1 MKKSRSPADDA
12 VFSDGLTSAQA
23 AAVLAENGANE
34 LPAAPSVPAW
44 RLLLSQMVHFFAL
57 MLWVAGLL
65 AFIAGMPQLGFAI
78 FVIIIVNGLFSFA
91 QEQRAQRASDRL
103 SALLPVRVVV
113 KRDGSP
119 LEIDA
124 SQVVVGDLVIL
135 SAGDRVVADMT
146 AVEAHGLELDE
157 STLTGEAEP
166 VEVIADSMLWAG
178 TFVVSGE
185 GTAAVCATGVNTQ
198 LAGIAAL
205 TASAERPP
213 GPLALELRRIV
224 RIMAVLTV
232 SVGAAFFILTLFTG
246 TPARDGFLFAVGITV
261 ALVPEGLLP
270 TLTLSLA
277 MGAQRM
283 AHKNALVRH
292 LQAVETLGSTTFI
305 CTDKTGT
312 LTRNEMSV
320 VQIWTPVGS
329 VHIQGEGY
337 APVAEILGSQQA
349 RSAAAQAASAAQ
361 FCSQGRAVEQQ
372 GSWVAIGDPMEC
384 AIDASFRRLS
394 SSESPSEL
402 SEIPTAVRRFAFD
415 PQRRRA
421 SASTQDWLFAQG
433 APDAM
438 FPLCLASSNL
448 ETSLIESARKAT
460 EDLASQG
467 LRVLAVARR
476 LVGTTIWSSA
486 EEAEQQLELLG
497 LIGLQDPPRAEAKA
511 SIAACRSAGIKLA
524 MITGDHPSTAQAIA
538 EQVGLLGPHGL
549 VLTGEEL
556 PETAADLAALLDH
569 DGVVVSRATPADK
582 LRIAEALQGLG
593 HVVAMTG
600 DGVNDGPALRKADI
614 GIAMGASG
622 TDVARE
628 AADLVLLDDNF
639 ATIVAAIEEG
649 RATFTNIRR
658 FLTYHLT
665 DNVAELTPFLIWGLS
680 GGRFPLAIGV
690 LQVLCLDIVTDLLPA
705 LALGAEP
712 PSPGLLS
719 RPLTGRHLIDS
730 SLLRRVFGVLGPTEA
745 VIEMAAFVT
754 GLVAV
759 GWRPGDSFPTGN
771 QLLAASGAAFAAVVL
786 GQVANAHACRSA
798 TRPPWRLGWTSN
810 HLMNL
815 ALLVQLLLLVGLLAI
830 PPVAKFLGQAVPSP
844 AAALVAC
851 SAIPALLVVDAL
863 HKLLRSKRSH
873 PNQVPESQPKAAA
886 GNYSPVG

>member
-23 AAVLAENGANE
+23 AAILAENGANE

>member
-1 MKKSRSPADDA
+1 MSTLGSPADEQLC
-12 VFSDGLTSAQA
+12 VDGLTTAEA
-23 AAVLAENGANE
+23 AAVLARNGPNE
-34 LPAAPSVPAW
+34 LPSPPRLVAW

-65 AFIAGMPQLGFAI
+65 AFVAGMPQLGVAI

-124 SQVVVGDLVIL
+124 SLVVVGDLVIL

-166 VEVIADSMLWAG
+166 VEVSADSMLWAG

-205 TASAERPP
+205 TASAQRPP

-224 RIMAVLTV
+224 RIMAVLTI

-438 FPLCLASSNL
+438 FPLCVASSHL

-476 LVGTTIWSSA
+476 PVGTTLWSSA

-538 EQVGLLGPHGL
+538 EQVGLLGPHRL
-549 VLTGEEL
+549 VLVGEEL
-556 PETAADLAALLDH
+556 PKASADLAALLDH

-759 GWRPGDSFPTGN
+759 GWRPGDLFPTGE

>member
-1 MKKSRSPADDA
+1 MSTLGGPADEQLD
-12 VFSDGLTSAQA
+12 VEGLTTAEA
-23 AAVLAENGANE
+23 AAVLARNGPNE
-34 LPAAPSVPAW
+34 LPSPPRVVAW

-65 AFIAGMPQLGFAI
+65 AFVAGMPQLGVAI

-124 SQVVVGDLVIL
+124 SLVVVGDLVIL

-205 TASAERPP
+205 TASAQRPP

-224 RIMAVLTV
+224 RIMAVLTI

-438 FPLCLASSNL
+438 FPLCVASSHL

-476 LVGTTIWSSA
+476 PVGTTLWSSA

-538 EQVGLLGPHGL
+538 EQVGLLGPHRL
-549 VLTGEEL
+549 VLIGEEL
-556 PETAADLAALLDH
+556 PKTSADLAALLDH

-759 GWRPGDSFPTGN
+759 GWRPGDPFPTGE

-830 PPVAKFLGQAVPSP
+830 PPVAKFLGQSVPSP

-863 HKLLRSKRSH
+863 HKRLRSKRPH
-873 PNQVPESQPKAAA
+873 PNQVPESQPTAAA

>member
-1 MKKSRSPADDA
+1 
-12 VFSDGLTSAQA
+12 
-23 AAVLAENGANE
+23 
-34 LPAAPSVPAW
+34 
-44 RLLLSQMVHFFAL
+44 
-57 MLWVAGLL
+57 
-65 AFIAGMPQLGFAI
+65 
-78 FVIIIVNGLFSFA
+78 
-91 QEQRAQRASDRL
+91 
-103 SALLPVRVVV
+103 
-113 KRDGSP
+113 
-119 LEIDA
+119 
-124 SQVVVGDLVIL
+124 
-135 SAGDRVVADMT
+135 
-146 AVEAHGLELDE
+146 
-157 STLTGEAEP
+157 
-166 VEVIADSMLWAG
+166 
-178 TFVVSGE
+178 
-185 GTAAVCATGVNTQ
+185 
-198 LAGIAAL
+198 
-205 TASAERPP
+205 
-213 GPLALELRRIV
+213 
-224 RIMAVLTV
+224 
-232 SVGAAFFILTLFTG
+232 
-246 TPARDGFLFAVGITV
+246 
-261 ALVPEGLLP
+261 
-270 TLTLSLA
+270 
-277 MGAQRM
+277 
-283 AHKNALVRH
+283 
-292 LQAVETLGSTTFI
+292 
-305 CTDKTGT
+305 
-312 LTRNEMSV
+312 
-320 VQIWTPVGS
+320 
-329 VHIQGEGY
+329 
-337 APVAEILGSQQA
+337 
-349 RSAAAQAASAAQ
+349 
-361 FCSQGRAVEQQ
+361 
-372 GSWVAIGDPMEC
+372 
-384 AIDASFRRLS
+384 
-394 SSESPSEL
+394 
-402 SEIPTAVRRFAFD
+402 
-415 PQRRRA
+415 
-421 SASTQDWLFAQG
+421 
-433 APDAM
+433 M
-438 FPLCLASSNL
+438 FPLCLASSDL

-476 LVGTTIWSSA
+476 LVGTTLWSSA

>member
-1 MKKSRSPADDA
+1 
-12 VFSDGLTSAQA
+12 
-23 AAVLAENGANE
+23 
-34 LPAAPSVPAW
+34 
-44 RLLLSQMVHFFAL
+44 
-57 MLWVAGLL
+57 
-65 AFIAGMPQLGFAI
+65 
-78 FVIIIVNGLFSFA
+78 
-91 QEQRAQRASDRL
+91 
-103 SALLPVRVVV
+103 VRVVV

-119 LEIDA
+119 REIDA

-135 SAGDRVVADMT
+135 SAGDRVVADMI
-146 AVEAHGLELDE
+146 AVEAHGLEVDE

-166 VEVIADSMLWAG
+166 LEASVDSLLWAG

-185 GTAAVCATGVNTQ
+185 GLAVVQATGLGTQ
-198 LAGIAAL
+198 LAGIVEL
-205 TASAERPP
+205 TAAAKRPP
-213 GPLALELRRIV
+213 GPLAVELRRIV
-224 RIMAVLTV
+224 RTMAILTT
-232 SVGAAFFILTLFTG
+232 SAGAAFFVLTLFTG
-246 TPARDGFLFAVGITV
+246 TPPRDGFLFAVGITV

-283 AHKNALVRH
+283 AHKDALVRH

-337 APVAEILGSQQA
+337 APVAELLGSQHA
-349 RSAAAQAASAAQ
+349 RSAAAGVASAAQ

-384 AIDASFRRLS
+384 AIDASCRRLTSTES
-394 SSESPSEL
+394 SSEL
-402 SEIPTAVRRFAFD
+402 SDIPTALRRFAFD

-421 SASTQDWLFAQG
+421 SASTQDWLFVQG

-438 FPLCLASSNL
+438 FALCSASSNL
-448 ETSLIESARKAT
+448 GTSLVESARKAT

-476 LVGTTIWSSA
+476 PVGTTTWSSA

-497 LIGLQDPPRAEAKA
+497 LIALQDPPRAEAKS

-538 EQVGLLGPHGL
+538 EQVGLLGPHQL

-556 PETAADLAALLDH
+556 PESAADLAALLDH
-569 DGVVVSRATPADK
+569 DGVVVSRATPRDK
-582 LRIAEALQGLG
+582 LRIAEALQGHG

-745 VIEMAAFVT
+745 LIEMAAFMT
-754 GLVAV
+754 GLFAL
-759 GWRPGDSFPTGN
+759 GWRPGDPFPTGD

-830 PPVAKFLGQAVPSP
+830 PPVAEFLGQAVPSP

-851 SAIPALLVVDAL
+851 SAIPALLLVDAL
-863 HKLLRSKRSH
+863 QKLIRAKRPH
-873 PNQVPESQPKAAA
+873 GKQVPESHPQAAT

>member
-1 MKKSRSPADDA
+1 MSTLGSPADEQLC
-12 VFSDGLTSAQA
+12 VDGLTTAEA
-23 AAVLAENGANE
+23 AAVLARNGPNE
-34 LPAAPSVPAW
+34 LPSPPRLVAW

-65 AFIAGMPQLGFAI
+65 AFVAGMPQLGVAI

-124 SQVVVGDLVIL
+124 SLVVVGDLVIL

-166 VEVIADSMLWAG
+166 VEVSADSMLWAG

-205 TASAERPP
+205 TASAQRPP

-224 RIMAVLTV
+224 RIMAVLTI

-438 FPLCLASSNL
+438 FPLCVASSHL

-476 LVGTTIWSSA
+476 PVGTTLWSSA

-538 EQVGLLGPHGL
+538 EQVGLLGPHRL
-549 VLTGEEL
+549 VLIGEEL
-556 PETAADLAALLDH
+556 PKASADLAALLDH

-759 GWRPGDSFPTGN
+759 GWRPGDLFPTGE

>member
-23 AAVLAENGANE
+23 AAILAENGANE

-438 FPLCLASSNL
+438 FPLCLASSDL

>member
-1 MKKSRSPADDA
+1 MSTLGSPADEQLC
-12 VFSDGLTSAQA
+12 VDGLTTAEA
-23 AAVLAENGANE
+23 AAVLARNGPNE
-34 LPAAPSVPAW
+34 LPSPPRVVAW

-65 AFIAGMPQLGFAI
+65 AFVAGMPQLGVAI

-124 SQVVVGDLVIL
+124 SLVVVGDLVIL

-205 TASAERPP
+205 TASAQRPP

-224 RIMAVLTV
+224 RIMAVLTI

-438 FPLCLASSNL
+438 FPLCVASSHL

-476 LVGTTIWSSA
+476 PVGTTLWSSA

-538 EQVGLLGPHGL
+538 EQVGLLGPHRL
-549 VLTGEEL
+549 VLIGEEL
-556 PETAADLAALLDH
+556 PKASADLAALLDH

-759 GWRPGDSFPTGN
+759 GWRPGDPFPTGE

-786 GQVANAHACRSA
+786 GQVAHAQACRSA

-830 PPVAKFLGQAVPSP
+830 PPVAKFLGQSVPSP

-863 HKLLRSKRSH
+863 HKRLRSKRPH
-873 PNQVPESQPKAAA
+873 PNQVPESQPTAAA